1 MTASD
6 RFLIDGMQ
14 YCNWSEKIFRELRA
28 GGVTAIHVTICYHE
42 NFRETIANIAQWNG
56 WFRDFP
62 ELICKAY
69 TAEDVRRAKR
79 DNRTAVIFGFQNPG
93 PIEDDLSLVEIWHRL
108 GVRFMQLSYNNQSLL
123 ATGCY
128 EAEDPGITRMGREVI
143 REMNRVGLV
152 IDMSHSA
159 ERSTLEAIELST
171 RPITISHANPHAWH
185 PVARNKSDKVL
196 KALGESGGMLGLSL
210 YPLHLE
216 GGSGCTLRSFCEMAA
231 RTAEIV
237 GPDHLGIGSDLC
249 QDQPDS
255 VVEWMR
261 AGRWTRDQRG
271 ASGSLGAAV
280 FPPQPE
286 WFRNN
291 TQFGNIAA
299 GLAEVGFAASEV
311 DRIMGGNWLDF
322 FERSFGPAATTQAA
336 PEVAAKLAAAGKGS

>member
-1 MTASD
+1 MTASE
-6 RFLIDGMQ
+6 RLLIDGLQ
-14 YCNWSEKIFRELRA
+14 YCNWSEKVFRELHA
-28 GGVTAIHVTICYHE
+28 GGVSAIHVTICYHE
-42 NFRETIANIAQWNG
+42 NFRETIANIAQWNR
-56 WFRDFP
+56 WFQDFP
-62 ELICKAY
+62 GLICPAY
-69 TAEDVRRAKR
+69 CAQDVRQARR
-79 DNRTAVIFGFQNPG
+79 DQRTAVIFGFQNPG
-93 PIEDDLSLVEIWHRL
+93 PIEDDLSLVEVWHRL

-159 ERSTLEAIELST
+159 ERSTLEAIELSS
-171 RPITISHANPHAWH
+171 RPIAITHANPRSWH
-185 PVARNKSDKVL
+185 PVVRNKSDSVL
-196 KALGESGGMLGLSL
+196 RALGKSDGMLGLSL
-210 YPLHLE
+210 YPLHLK

-261 AGRWTRDQRG
+261 AGRWTRDARG
-271 ASGSLGAAV
+271 AAGSLGAAV

-291 TQFGNIAA
+291 TQFGNIAT
-299 GLAEVGFAASEV
+299 GLADVGFAAAEI

-322 FERSFGPAATTQAA
+322 FERSFGP
-336 PEVAAKLAAAGKGS
+336 LAAARPESATSAKVATSTVG